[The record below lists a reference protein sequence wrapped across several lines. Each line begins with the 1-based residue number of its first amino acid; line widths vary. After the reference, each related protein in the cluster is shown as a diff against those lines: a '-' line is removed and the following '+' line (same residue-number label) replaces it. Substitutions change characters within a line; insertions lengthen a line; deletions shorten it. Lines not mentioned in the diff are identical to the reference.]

1 MSFFEPDERH
11 YRSSRGRMRREKAS
25 PRAVGQA
32 RRQQEADPELR
43 ELLDHLGR
51 LLAKEYVR
59 ALTGRTP
66 DKAAPRSEEAQ

>member
-1 MSFFEPDERH
+1 M
-11 YRSSRGRMRREKAS
+11 RSEKAS

-32 RRQQEADPELR
+32 CREQAVDPELK

-59 ALTGRTP
+59 LLSGE
-66 DKAAPRSEEAQ
+66 AADRPVPRREEKR